1 MARALVALALLSL
14 ASCSTWSNDAKSRSE
29 WYGDFHDCAEGA
41 SVVADYANGYV
52 RGGIGIEFRL
62 YPKVRPTLF
71 RPFGKRI
78 RENCMQDRGW
88 TRHEAGAETAK
99 D

>member
-1 MARALVALALLSL
+1 MRRALLAIALCAAAASL
-14 ASCSTWSNDAKSRSE
+14 GCSTWVNAGKNRQE
-29 WYGDFHDCAEGA
+29 WYGDFNECAMGA
-41 SVVADYANGYV
+41 SEVADYANGYV

-78 RENCMQDRGW
+78 RENCMQDKGW
-88 TRHEAGAETAK
+88 QRDEQPDGN
-99 D
+99 